1 MFSMLGPGGAEGKS
15 VLDLYAGTGALG
27 LEALSRGAER
37 AEFVEVDF
45 RRRRE
50 ISEAAR
56 ELGYAERVQVR
67 GGGAEQVTRGLSGR
81 FDIVFI
87 DPPYGEDPFRT
98 LFENLASAG
107 ALKEDAVVFAE
118 HATRTPLEEA
128 YAGVG
133 RTAEHRYGDTTV
145 SVYRPV
151 PGGDTGP
158 G

>member
-1 MFSMLGPGGAEGKS
+1 
-15 VLDLYAGTGALG
+15 
-27 LEALSRGAER
+27 
-37 AEFVEVDF
+37 
-45 RRRRE
+45 
-50 ISEAAR
+50 
-56 ELGYAERVQVR
+56 
-67 GGGAEQVTRGLSGR
+67 RGLSGR

-87 DPPYGEDPFRT
+87 DPPYGEDPFKT
-98 LFENLASAG
+98 LFENMASAG
-107 ALKEDAVVFAE
+107 AIKEDAVVFAE